1 MGTILYGYDE
11 FRTWDE
17 AVRYDLTGSKNGIG
31 DRYRVIARSGRYYAV
46 ERIDEG
52 IVTAVV
58 ALGSMRDRRASVK
71 LVDENMGPYEAK
83 APAWILDLLSPTDS
97 EYANE
102 WREKCRAN
110 LAAKATEPKLTKGT
124 RFRKLG
130 TPVEF
135 INGASASEF
144 VYWGRYEASAIGD
157 DGRRFAVSLPKTWR
171 TDWKWEIVS

>member
-58 ALGSMRDRRASVK
+58 ALGSMTRDRRASVK
-71 LVDENMGPYEAK
+71 LVDENMGRWRRKPRPGFSIFS
-83 APAWILDLLSPTDS
+83 APPTAS
-97 EYANE
+97 TPTSGVRSAERT
-102 WREKCRAN
+102 WQ
-110 LAAKATEPKLTKGT
+110 
-124 RFRKLG
+124 RKRQ
-130 TPVEF
+130 PR
-135 INGASASEF
+135 S
-144 VYWGRYEASAIGD
+144 
-157 DGRRFAVSLPKTWR
+157 
-171 TDWKWEIVS
+171 